1 MKLVLIAVSAVLM
14 SSTMGCASHS
24 QQEVNTGKI
33 GYLERQNK
41 KQWEEI
47 EALRNQSAEQE
58 RAIERVRTLSLN
70 LDTEAKR
77 LRKVLCE
84 KHPEDCPPSVLD
96 R

>member
-1 MKLVLIAVSAVLM
+1 MKLLLIAVSAVLV

-24 QQEVNTGKI
+24 QQEVNTGMI

-41 KQWEEI
+41 KQGAEI
-47 EALRNQSAEQE
+47 KGLMNQNAEPE
-58 RAIERVRTLSLN
+58 RAIERIRTHSFN

-77 LRKVLCE
+77 LRKALCE